1 MSDIKKVVLAYS
13 GGLDTSVILKWLQ
26 DVYKC
31 EVVTFTADLGQGEE
45 LEPARAKAVQL
56 GIKPKNIYIDD
67 LREEFVRD
75 FVFPMFRANTIYEG
89 EYLLGTSI
97 ARPLIAKRLI
107 EIVNETGA
115 DAICHGAT
123 GKGNDQVR
131 FELGAYALK
140 PGIKVI
146 APWREW
152 DLLSREKLM
161 AYAEKHGI
169 PIDMKHKK
177 GGSPYS
183 MDANLLHISYEGRHL
198 EDPAAEAEESMWRW
212 TVSPEKAPNKAE
224 YLDLEFV
231 AGDLVSINGKKMKAH
246 ELLATLNELGGKHG
260 IGRLDLVENRY
271 VGMKSRGCY
280 ETPGGTILLRA
291 HRAIES
297 ITLDREVA
305 HLKDDLMPRYASLVY
320 NGYWWSPERK
330 ALQVLIDH
338 TQQNVNGTVR
348 LKLYKGNVIVVG
360 RDSKS
365 DSLFDSTIATFEDDA
380 GAYDQKDAGGFIK
393 LNALRMRIA
402 ANLQAKKSGKPA
414 AAKKPAAKAVKA
426 EAAKP
431 AAKPAAK
438 KAPAAKPVA
447 AKVTAKPAK
456 APVKKPAAK
465 KKA

>member
-1 MSDIKKVVLAYS
+1 MSNIKKVVLAYS

-26 DVYKC
+26 DEYQC

-45 LEPARAKAVQL
+45 LEPARSKAKAAGV
-56 GIKPKNIYIDD
+56 KEIYIDD

-75 FVFPMFRANTIYEG
+75 FVFPMFRANTVYEG

-107 EIVNETGA
+107 EIAAETKA
-115 DAICHGAT
+115 DAISHGAT

-131 FELGAYALK
+131 FELGAYALN
-140 PGIKVI
+140 PNIHII

-161 AYAEKHGI
+161 AYAEQHGI
-169 PIDMKHKK
+169 PVDMKHKQ

-212 TVSPEKAPNKAE
+212 SVSPENAPDAAE
-224 YLDLEFV
+224 YLDVEYVNGDPV
-231 AGDLVSINGKKMKAH
+231 ALNGKKMKPH
-246 ELLATLNELGGKHG
+246 ELLADLNKLGGKHG

-280 ETPGGTILLRA
+280 ETPGGTIMLKA

-297 ITLDREVA
+297 LTLDREVA
-305 HLKDDLMPRYASLVY
+305 HLKDDLMPRYASMIY
-320 NGYWWSPERK
+320 NGYWWSPERI
-330 ALQVLIDH
+330 ALQTLIDH
-338 TQQNVNGTVR
+338 TQKSVNGWVR
-348 LKLYKGNVIVVG
+348 LKLYKGNVIVAG
-360 RDSKS
+360 RDSKT

-402 ANLQAKKSGKPA
+402 ANLHNRKK
-414 AAKKPAAKAVKA
+414 
-426 EAAKP
+426 
-431 AAKPAAK
+431 
-438 KAPAAKPVA
+438 
-447 AKVTAKPAK
+447 
-456 APVKKPAAK
+456 
-465 KKA
+465 